1 MDESLFL
8 EFEKFLNGDQ
18 SHESFIQFY
27 KFRIEALKITPEY
40 LEVVEDIKLLI
51 SLDESELE
59 KKIINLFSEIE
70 NFPTYDENETQEENI
85 EAIWSEIDLKK
96 NIEYIK
102 KLPMDNLSPDET
114 NLSFLFLLGKI
125 LTADYEARFKGE
137 QLLSKN
143 TALVQYLINIRMEFN
158 FKKLISLPEFQDMP
172 IDLVYKIRDLGAD
185 HFLSDSTETLQNKQL
200 QELLHKIIASHSVNK
215 RHAKRQNDYESAV
228 DYAEYLWSVEGRA
241 HTINEMVE
249 HLLNKKQY
257 EHLFERSLREKIYK
271 TAQKYKKI
279 PPRGRPPKKK

>member
-8 EFEKFLNGDQ
+8 EFDKFLGGDQ
-18 SHESFIQFY
+18 SHDKFTQFY
-27 KFRIEALKITPEY
+27 MFKIESLKITPEY
-40 LEVVEDIKLLI
+40 LEVVEDIKFLTN
-51 SLDESELE
+51 LDESELE
-59 KKIINLFSEIE
+59 KKIKTLFSEIE
-70 NFPTYDENETQEENI
+70 TQEKNI
-85 EAIWSEIDLKK
+85 EVIWSEIDLKK

-125 LTADYEARFKGE
+125 LVVDYEASFKGE

-143 TALVQYLINIRMEFN
+143 LALVQYLINIRMEFN
-158 FKKLISLPEFQDMP
+158 FKKLISSSEFQNIP
-172 IDLVYKIRDLGAD
+172 IDIVCKIRDLGAD

-228 DYAEYLWSVEGRA
+228 DHAEYLWGKEKRA

-257 EHLFERSLREKIYK
+257 EHLFDRTLRGKIRK
-271 TAQKYKKI
+271 TAQKYNKI